1 MKLEKDIRMTEIFA
15 KFQGLLMYAVSK
27 EINCYEDARDICQ
40 DVFIAFYVAFREDE
54 VDEMPD
60 ARAKAMLMRI
70 MKNKVIDYIRKRVKV
85 PMIYLA
91 DYEEDLYYTE
101 DMSYDIE
108 ELVLQR
114 ELLREISKAL
124 LEVGD
129 DWRDPVL
136 LHAVAGMSHDEISEL
151 LGIPP
156 SVLRTRLCRCRK
168 WLRENYKEE

>member
-1 MKLEKDIRMTEIFA
+1 MKLEKDNRMTEIFA
-15 KFQGLLMYAVSK
+15 KFQGLLMYAISK
-27 EINCYEDARDICQ
+27 EINFYEDARDICQ
-40 DVFIAFYVAFREDE
+40 DVFIAFYVAFHEDE
-54 VDEMPD
+54 VDDMPD

-85 PMIYLA
+85 PMIYLD
-91 DYEEDLYYTE
+91 DYEEDLYYTDNMTYCIE
-101 DMSYDIE
+101 D
-108 ELVLQR
+108 LVIHR
-114 ELLREISKAL
+114 EQLREISKAL

-168 WLRENYKEE
+168 WLRETYKE